1 MRTGESD
8 GKQPLRGAIVLGG
21 AHGSLSIARSLGRRG
36 IPVCFV
42 TGEASLTSASR
53 YVVTR
58 RWPTE
63 SDEGRVQYLLDLGN
77 RSGYRGWTLFAASD
91 NDVRFVATHHAALQ
105 QMFCSTCADWSILA
119 HAYDKA
125 LSYQLACRTH
135 VDIPWTATPS
145 DRDEVAR
152 LDCPFPA
159 ILKPATKPERN
170 AFTQAK
176 AWAAPDRE
184 ALVRLYDEAVSLVD
198 AQSILIQEQVPGAG
212 ETQFSYAAL
221 WWDGRPLA
229 TLVARRLRQ
238 FPIDFGLSSTYV
250 ETTEA
255 PGVEEASTR
264 LLAALRYQGLVEVE
278 FKFDVR
284 DLKYKL
290 LDINPRCWTWHELGR
305 TAGVDFPYLAWRASQ
320 GLEVQPVRGRAGAR
334 WLYFSRDLVA
344 ATMEIRRKRL
354 TFGSYLRSLAGPKAF
369 AVFAIDDP
377 LPAAVEV
384 PLLLSRLPLHSRLA
398 PPSRGPVTAHCRS

>member
-8 GKQPLRGAIVLGG
+8 GVRRPGAIVLGG

-36 IPVCFV
+36 IPVCFL

-53 YVVTR
+53 YVITKH
-58 RWPTE
+58 WPTE
-63 SDEGRVQYLLDLGN
+63 SDAGRVQYLIDLGN
-77 RSGYRGWTLFAASD
+77 RNGYRGWTLFAASD
-91 NDVRFVATHHAALQ
+91 NDVRLVSTHHAALQ
-105 QMFCSTCADWSILA
+105 QMYRSTCADWSMLA

-125 LSYQLACRTH
+125 LSYELARRTN
-135 VDIPWTATPS
+135 VDIPWTATAN

-176 AWAAPDRE
+176 AWAALDRE
-184 ALVRLYDEAVSLVD
+184 ALIRLYDEAASLVD
-198 AQSILIQEQVPGAG
+198 AQSILIQERIPGTG

-221 WWDGRPLA
+221 WWDGQPLA

-264 LLAALRYQGLVEVE
+264 LLAALRYRGLVEVE

-320 GLEVQPVRGRAGAR
+320 GFEVQPCRARSGAR
-334 WLYFSRDLVA
+334 WLYSSRDVA
-344 ATMEIRRKRL
+344 AAIMELRRNTL
-354 TFGSYLRSLAGPKAF
+354 TFGAYLRSLGGAKAF
-369 AVFAIDDP
+369 AVFAMDDP
-377 LPAAVEV
+377 LPAAVEL
-384 PLLLSRLPLHSRLA
+384 PLLLSRLPLRNRLTSR
-398 PPSRGPVTAHCRS
+398 SRQAVTAHCRN